1 MEDNVIRLVRI
12 IMWFWIIVGN
22 RERAITARDLSHK
35 LTIGHNT
42 ETRNR

>member
-22 RERAITARDLSHK
+22 RERALKARDLWHK
-35 LTIGHNT
+35 LTIGHSI